1 MIAAPG
7 RHSAGGDAGSPTKA
21 DGLRAD
27 AVSAGV
33 PLSSP
38 RTMKEGSPAGALPV
52 GTSSSCL
59 RDSETP
65 AEDTA
70 GGPEGAD
77 MVEAAAEAV
86 AGEAEA
92 AAPEEAIGVLEA
104 IPKAMV
110 VAGVVPGEEAP
121 MTAGAAPVGMR
132 SDLRVTA

>member
-1 MIAAPG
+1 MIAALG
-7 RHSAGGDAGSPTKA
+7 RHSAGEDAGSPTKA

-27 AVSAGV
+27 AVSAGAR
-33 PLSSP
+33 LSSP

-65 AEDTA
+65 AGDTA

-86 AGEAEA
+86 AGEAV
-92 AAPEEAIGVLEA
+92 APEEAIGVLEG
-104 IPKAMV
+104 IPKALA

-132 SDLRVTA
+132 IDLRVTA

>member
-1 MIAAPG
+1 MIAALG
-7 RHSAGGDAGSPTKA
+7 RHSAGEDAGSPTKA

-27 AVSAGV
+27 AVSAGAR
-33 PLSSP
+33 LSSP

-65 AEDTA
+65 AGDTA

-77 MVEAAAEAV
+77 MVEAAAV

-132 SDLRVTA
+132 IDLRVTA